1 MSITEATAA
10 TPVSSVDLSRYVAV
24 PDDITV
30 AETVALMCAA
40 ERSCACVVSGEDLV
54 GIFTQRDILQRV
66 VGRPG
71 SFGRPIHEEMTRP
84 VHTMRNTDSVG
95 DGLALMNHWWVR
107 SVPVLDEDESLVGNL
122 SFHTVM
128 NTIRNMLRSRIS
140 GSIGEA
146 TVHHG
151 LTLVDFTGLNMSAP
165 IIVSADDPIEVAIHH
180 MRARGS
186 GSVVV
191 VDERENLVGEL
202 TEFNLQTRV
211 GCDEGNLSKLLV
223 KDVMDPNPVSLDAR
237 SSIADGIHGLLD
249 QEVSHVPL
257 TGESGR
263 PVGVASFRD
272 IATYAETSLETL
284 G

>member
-1 MSITEATAA
+1 MSIADAMAA
-10 TPVSSVDLSRYVAV
+10 TTVSSVDLTRYVAV

-30 AETVALMCAA
+30 SETVALMSSAG
-40 ERSCACVVSGEDLV
+40 RSCACVVSGDALV

-66 VGRPG
+66 IGRPG
-71 SFGRPIHEEMTRP
+71 SFDRPIREEMTRP
-84 VHTMRNTDSVG
+84 VHTMRNRDSVAE
-95 DGLALMNHWWVR
+95 GLALMNHWWVR
-107 SVPVLDEDESLVGNL
+107 SIPVLDEDDGLVGNL
-122 SFHTVM
+122 SFYTVM
-128 NTIRNMLRSRIS
+128 NTISNMLRSRIS

-165 IIVSADDPIEVAIHH
+165 IVVSADDSIEVAIHH
-180 MRARGS
+180 MRARGI
-186 GSVVV
+186 GSIVV

-202 TEFNLQTRV
+202 TEFNLQTRI
-211 GCDEGNLSKLLV
+211 GCEESDLSDMRV
-223 KDVMDPNPVSLDAR
+223 RDVMDPNPISLDAR
-237 SSIADGIHGLLD
+237 SSIAAGIHELLD

-272 IATYAETSLETL
+272 IATYVETSLETL